1 MHGDGATLGQDLNE
15 AERLLQSHYEMN
27 EMVDL
32 NPGREIEQSLS
43 RADNRYT
50 DERSRA
56 DISGISSSQVPFME
70 AAEDDIVYKVYKRRW
85 FGLVQLVLL
94 NIVVSWDVSG
104 LNPKAPI
111 SAEEPHQL
119 TFRAQW
125 LSFSAVADTA
135 ATHFSTTTSVI
146 NWLSTAFLFA
156 FLAAAPLTYYTLHT
170 GGPRLAIITSSILIL
185 VGNWL
190 RYGGTRRS
198 PPSFPL
204 TMTGQILIG
213 FAQPFVLSAPP
224 HYSDIWFSPSGRV
237 SATALAS
244 LANPFGGA
252 LGQLINPFLAP
263 NPGLIPNMTLYVA
276 LISSVA
282 TLPSFFIPSKP
293 PTPSSPASTHP
304 RPSFRQ
310 TFRFLSSNPTFYLLF
325 LPFATYVGLFNS
337 ASSLLT
343 QIFSPYGFS
352 DSESGIGG
360 ALLILVGLVAAAIS
374 SPLIDRSKA
383 YLPLIKTLVPVIAL
397 SYLAFVW
404 APSTHSLAAPYVIL
418 SVLGAASF
426 SLLPVA
432 LEWLVEVTFP
442 VGPEAGSTIYWAGGQ
457 LFGGVFIVISDA
469 LKADEGAHPPFHMRR
484 ALVFQAVVAMAVV
497 PAALALGWVGG
508 GVRKGRLELDKGT
521 RAVEVDES

>member
-1 MHGDGATLGQDLNE
+1 MHGDHATFGQNPNE
-15 AERLLQSHYEMN
+15 TERLLASHGEMN
-27 EMVDL
+27 EMADL
-32 NPGREIEQSLS
+32 NPRREIEDSLS
-43 RADNRYT
+43 RSESGYT
-50 DERSRA
+50 EEQSRA
-56 DISGISSSQVPFME
+56 EISGTSSSQMPFMNVN
-70 AAEDDIVYKVYKRRW
+70 EDHVVYKVYKRRW
-85 FGLVQLVLL
+85 FGLIQLVLL
-94 NIVVSWDVSG
+94 NIVVSWD
-104 LNPKAPI
+104 
-111 SAEEPHQL
+111 
-119 TFRAQW
+119 W

-135 ATHFSTTTSVI
+135 ATYFSTTASII

-156 FLAAAPLTYYTLHT
+156 FVVAAPLTLYTLHT
-170 GGPRLAIITSSILIL
+170 GGPRLAIIASSIFIF

-190 RYGGTRRS
+190 RYGGTRCS

-213 FAQPFVLSAPP
+213 FAQPFVLSAPTR
-224 HYSDIWFSPSGRV
+224 YSDLWFSPRGRV

-263 NPGLIPNMTLYVA
+263 HPGSIPNMTLYVA

-282 TLPSFFIPSKP
+282 TIPSFFIPSKP
-293 PTPSSPASTHP
+293 PTPSSPSTTHP
-304 RPSFRQ
+304 RPSIRH
-310 TFRFLSSNPTFYLLF
+310 TLKLLLSNTTCYLLF

-337 ASSLLT
+337 ASSLLS
-343 QIFSPYGFS
+343 QFFSPYGFS
-352 DSESGIGG
+352 DSESGIAG

-383 YLPLIKTLVPVIAL
+383 YLPFIKILVPVIAL

-404 APSTHSLAAPYVIL
+404 APGTRSLAAPYVIL
-418 SVLGAASF
+418 SVVGAASF

-442 VGPEAGSTIYWAGGQ
+442 AGPEASSTIFWAGGQ

-469 LKADEGAHPPFHMRR
+469 LKAGADADPPFHMRK
-484 ALVFQAVVAMAVV
+484 ALVFQAVVAMAVM
-497 PAALALGWVGG
+497 PAALALGWIGG
-508 GVRKGRLELDKGT
+508 GVRTGRLELDKGT
-521 RAVEVDES
+521 RVVVVEEES